1 MENHNMSKSRIYS
14 VWRSMKKRCYRETDK
29 EYKSYGGRGI
39 KVCDNWKNSFLNFY
53 NWSIEN
59 GYIEETMLNNRNRL
73 TLDRI
78 NNDGNYEPSNCR
90 WVTRDEQDKN
100 RANNF
105 IVEFKGKQYT
115 ISELSEMCDIDRTTL
130 YERVAFLGWSI
141 EDAMTR
147 PIRKIKGRKKEFMD
161 KYYLIRDK
169 KSGAYLLK
177 GREWTKDVELA
188 TRYKSKKLAE
198 RSISNSYLMALM
210 DCEVVELPS
219 RVEIFADLEAKL
231 AEMETERDKLFVD
244 LEETSNNFQNAR
256 DEWLK
261 QLAESESKVK
271 VGEFWH
277 SAYQGKQL
285 YYDKVYAELRKSYDE
300 NEKLKQQLAEKDVDL
315 SLARN
320 EIDTLK
326 HNLKVAQEHD
336 SVMCEQY
343 FEKGKKINQD
353 KISFCID
360 KLEKTKKDIEN
371 GWKLVGYEGL
381 DFNEVIGTID
391 NQIEE
396 LKKEMK

>member
-1 MENHNMSKSRIYS
+1 MENHNMSKSRIYG
-14 VWRSMKKRCYRETDK
+14 VWRAMKKRCYRENDK

-59 GYIEETMLNNRNRL
+59 GYTEETMLNNRNRL

-147 PIRKIKGRKKEFMD
+147 PIRKIKGKKKEFMD

-219 RVEIFADLEAKL
+219 RAEIFADLEAKL
-231 AEMETERDKLFVD
+231 AESENFYKD
-244 LEETSNNFQNAR
+244 LGFKDEKDAR
-256 DEWLK
+256 DYLIDCITQPK
-261 QLAESESKVK
+261 DLVK
-271 VGEFWH
+271 DVR
-277 SAYQGKQL
+277 Q
-285 YYDKVYAELRKSYDE
+285 
-300 NEKLKQQLAEKDVDL
+300 LKQQLAEKEKEIEFIKHEREANGASYL
-315 SLARN
+315 SACKMLTKA
-320 EIDTLK
+320 
-326 HNLKVAQEHD
+326 
-336 SVMCEQY
+336 
-343 FEKGKKINQD
+343 NQD
-353 KISFCID
+353 KISFAVEQ
-360 KLEKTKKDIEN
+360 LEKVKGNVQAFDGIE
-371 GWKLVGYEGL
+371 LVG
-381 DFNEVIGTID
+381 FIN
-391 NQIEE
+391 NQIEQ
-396 LKKEMK
+396 LKKEIK